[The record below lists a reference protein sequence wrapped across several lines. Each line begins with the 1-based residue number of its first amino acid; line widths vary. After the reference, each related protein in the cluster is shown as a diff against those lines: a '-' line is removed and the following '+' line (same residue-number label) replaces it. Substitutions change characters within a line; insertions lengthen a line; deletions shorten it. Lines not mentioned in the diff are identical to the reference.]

1 MRPRDAG
8 RCVVM
13 REPEPIPIHDIPDET
28 GAGATG
34 TGPNATERGIDFLA
48 GIVSFGAGLVV
59 SALDG
64 DEGDDRSAGVAAFV
78 AAGAGLF
85 LEGLRAAA
93 PVLGSIERTA
103 GPTISSSGA
112 AESLGELLDHWR
124 GSWDDRRD
132 EEDQRAAEDRL
143 RAAFQRSVDTVLDQL
158 DLTTLVLDHLDIQQV
173 ASAVDIQ
180 AMVAD
185 LDMDALIGRLDMNR
199 LLDRIDMDRLLDRI
213 DMERLTERIDVQA
226 LLDRVDMPAVASNV
240 IDDLDI
246 PQVIREATADTASE
260 GVRDVRL
267 RGVEADRAI
276 RRAVDRLLSRTNGDA
291 R

>member
-1 MRPRDAG
+1 MMRQDRG
-8 RCVVM
+8 GCVVM
-13 REPEPIPIHDIPDET
+13 REPEPIPIHEIPAEP
-28 GAGATG
+28 GAASSEAGAS
-34 TGPNATERGIDFLA
+34 ATERGIDFLA
-48 GIVSFGAGLVV
+48 GVVSFGAGLVV

-64 DEGDDRSAGVAAFV
+64 EQDDDRSAGVAAFV
-78 AAGAGLF
+78 AASAGLF

-132 EEDQRAAEDRL
+132 DEDQRAAEDRL

-158 DLTTLVLDHLDIQQV
+158 DLTTLVLDHLDIQRV

-185 LDMDALIGRLDMNR
+185 LDMDALIGRLDM
-199 LLDRIDMDRLLDRI
+199 
-213 DMERLTERIDVQA
+213 
-226 LLDRVDMPAVASNV
+226 
-240 IDDLDI
+240 
-246 PQVIREATADTASE
+246 
-260 GVRDVRL
+260 
-267 RGVEADRAI
+267 
-276 RRAVDRLLSRTNGDA
+276 
-291 R
+291 

>member
-93 PVLGSIERTA
+93 PMLGSIERTA
-103 GPTISSSGA
+103 GPSISSSGA

-124 GSWDDRRD
+124 ASWGEPRPRGDP
-132 EEDQRAAEDRL
+132 RAGPGKL
-143 RAAFQRSVDTVLDQL
+143 PAA
-158 DLTTLVLDHLDIQQV
+158 
-173 ASAVDIQ
+173 
-180 AMVAD
+180 
-185 LDMDALIGRLDMNR
+185 
-199 LLDRIDMDRLLDRI
+199 
-213 DMERLTERIDVQA
+213 
-226 LLDRVDMPAVASNV
+226 
-240 IDDLDI
+240 
-246 PQVIREATADTASE
+246 
-260 GVRDVRL
+260 
-267 RGVEADRAI
+267 
-276 RRAVDRLLSRTNGDA
+276 
-291 R
+291 

>member
-1 MRPRDAG
+1 
-8 RCVVM
+8 VM
-13 REPEPIPIHDIPDET
+13 REPEPIPIHDIPADSSRGTDET
-28 GAGATG
+28 G
-34 TGPNATERGIDFLA
+34 PSATERGIDFLA
-48 GIVSFGAGLVV
+48 GMVSFGAGLVV

-103 GPTISSSGA
+103 GPTISSTGA

-124 GSWDDRRD
+124 DSWEDRRD
-132 EEDQRAAEDRL
+132 DEEQRAAEDRL

-158 DLTTLVLDHLDIQQV
+158 DLTTLVLDHLDIQRV
-173 ASAVDIQ
+173 AAAVDVQ
-180 AMVAD
+180 TLVAD
-185 LDMDALIGRLDMNR
+185 LDVDALAARLDMNR

-213 DMERLTERIDVQA
+213 DMDRLSARIDVEA
-226 LLDRVDMPAVASNV
+226 LLDRVDLPAVASDV

-267 RGVEADRAI
+267 RGVAADRAI
-276 RRAVDRLLSRTNGDA
+276 RRAVDRLLSRRNGEK